1 MVAVLPVHTIS
12 IHAPVKGATW
22 PYRFSLLSDIMKLTK
37 DVIVMLLA
45 ALYVTIALFV
55 FMFFVNIGVRL
66 LKLVFRLL
74 YYLVNRFILDNK

>member
-1 MVAVLPVHTIS
+1 
-12 IHAPVKGATW
+12 
-22 PYRFSLLSDIMKLTK
+22 
-37 DVIVMLLA
+37 MLLT